1 MTWKTDDTFVMASVS
16 SLRKVIINGHFG
28 DLAHFDF
35 DRELEQHNFNLIL
48 LLGFVK
54 SECAEYRHKFGHFGR
69 DRLDLLAN
77 IVRESKIKALQAKLF
92 DIES

>member
-35 DRELEQHNFNLIL
+35 DRELEQH
-48 LLGFVK
+48 GFVK